1 MFITVITPC
10 MVKKKTGSLDD
21 VISLQTPFFIKPC
34 TMLGLSFHS
43 IISEGFKDLLQCQCV
58 YGLFIFFLGSNKWDN
73 CTHLTWK
80 LGQWVMRDHYK
91 HPVSLHCASCW
102 DDVFSLD
109 HTSGVSIG
117 SPNISVSMVYAV
129 LPGWSNCCNKWD
141 HCTHLICKMDQ
152 CVKWDHYKHPLQ

>member
-10 MVKKKTGSLDD
+10 MVKKNWVTGWCDITTNTVFHKTMHHVGVILPFNHLWGFQGSPSVSVCLWF
-21 VISLQTPFFIKPC
+21 V
-34 TMLGLSFHS
+34 H
-43 IISEGFKDLLQCQCV
+43 
-58 YGLFIFFLGSNKWDN
+58 FFLGSNKWDH

-91 HPVSLHCASCW
+91 HPLSLHCASCW

-141 HCTHLICKMDQ
+141 HCTHLIC
-152 CVKWDHYKHPLQ
+152 